1 MEDLVCKWIETKKL
15 YIPKNSIETFLYDN
29 NNDMKNKLSTVA
41 YKMLCSTGL
50 RKSTIRK
57 RKLIEDLFKLNDIPL
72 FESIAKF
79 QELYGGL
86 SYTTSG
92 YNTGYILDLFY
103 VDKEISETEFIC
115 EFQGVAYMNNK
126 YYFNCM
132 NYHSYDE
139 RGPFIDECGKIYKW
153 SRDILIP
160 SADSIEEFF
169 LNEGIDYENKK
180 LNKESII
187 EIIDYEHEIINYV
200 KTHKS
205 QMCDIKGN
213 YALNDLVTRFPK
225 QKVMN
230 LIYNSDLTAKQI
242 ADKLLKD
249 IEKLE
254 IPM

>member
-1 MEDLVCKWIETKKL
+1 M
-15 YIPKNSIETFLYDN
+15 
-29 NNDMKNKLSTVA
+29 
-41 YKMLCSTGL
+41 
-50 RKSTIRK
+50 
-57 RKLIEDLFKLNDIPL
+57 
-72 FESIAKF
+72 
-79 QELYGGL
+79 
-86 SYTTSG
+86 
-92 YNTGYILDLFY
+92 
-103 VDKEISETEFIC
+103 
-115 EFQGVAYMNNK
+115 
-126 YYFNCM
+126 
-132 NYHSYDE
+132 
-139 RGPFIDECGKIYKW
+139 
-153 SRDILIP
+153 
-160 SADSIEEFF
+160 
-169 LNEGIDYENKK
+169 
-180 LNKESII
+180 NKERII